1 MATGGHPPPEYAQ
14 KSLYVQQP
22 SLRAGVFMVHQ
33 HYGTQTVNRGAV
45 MPGMLVKHKDGT
57 WTASAN
63 LRGRLYL
70 HRGIERTYT
79 RDLLVEVFLDLIP
92 FSVFLISLAFRW
104 RYFHSH
110 FQEFSHER
118 LLHSGSS

>member
-1 MATGGHPPPEYAQ
+1 MATGGNPPPEYAQ

-45 MPGMLVKHKDGT
+45 MPECWSNTKMVP
-57 WTASAN
+57 TASAN

-79 RDLLVEVFLDLIP
+79 RDLLVEVFLDGRGNGLN
-92 FSVFLISLAFRW
+92 
-104 RYFHSH
+104 H
-110 FQEFSHER
+110 
-118 LLHSGSS
+118 

>member
-1 MATGGHPPPEYAQ
+1 
-14 KSLYVQQP
+14 
-22 SLRAGVFMVHQ
+22 MVHQ
-33 HYGTQTVNRGAV
+33 HYRTQTVNRGAV

-79 RDLLVEVFLDLIP
+79 RDLLVEVFL
-92 FSVFLISLAFRW
+92 ISLAFRG

>member
-1 MATGGHPPPEYAQ
+1 
-14 KSLYVQQP
+14 
-22 SLRAGVFMVHQ
+22 MVHQ

-79 RDLLVEVFLDLIP
+79 RDLLVGSFSRRARQRPESLIP
-92 FSVFLISLAFRW
+92 FPVFLISPAFRG